1 MTRFKNLILAFFIS
15 PELVAILAVLALMK
29 FCPAQYA
36 SLGKTIRSD
45 DEVWKY
51 LPALT
56 LAFSTTAINYSSKLR
71 APLENFSNKR
81 LYEWPLYNLFVDR
94 VYVGIF
100 YGVLSGTASLA
111 LWFIGKS
118 LDDAT
123 VGAIFLA
130 STISS
135 GTTALTMMLAHQKLR
150 ELIEKYS

>member
-1 MTRFKNLILAFFIS
+1 MMRLKNVLFALFIS
-15 PELVAILAVLALMK
+15 PELVEVLAVFALL
-29 FCPAQYA
+29 QYFPTEYE

-45 DEVWKY
+45 SEVWKY

-56 LAFSTTAINYSSKLR
+56 LAFSTTAISYSSKIR

-81 LYEWPLYNLFVDR
+81 LYEWPLYHLLVER
-94 VYVGIF
+94 VHVGIL
-100 YGVLSGTASLA
+100 YGVLAGAASLT
-111 LWFIGKS
+111 LWFIGTS
-118 LDDAT
+118 LNDEN

-150 ELIEKYS
+150 ELVEKYS